1 MLMMSPLIETTE
13 KRERE
18 RESRES
24 PMLGDSA
31 VLGTG
36 GGGGSADT
44 VAATVS
50 AAAHDGGADMA
61 GGGGD
66 GGGGGSNSGDDER
79 GRGEEGD
86 KSFGGNRWPRQET
99 LALLKIRSDMDAAFR
114 DASVKGPLWEEVSRK
129 LAELGYHRN
138 AKKCKEKFEN
148 VYKYHK
154 RTKEGRSGKS
164 EGKTYRFFDQ
174 LQALES
180 NPVNHGIQ
188 SPPSMSQTIALP
200 ATPVSIVV
208 TTTPSSIMSSF
219 PPTTTMSLPPVSNN
233 TTTTTTVPS
242 ATTPSM
248 PQAILNITP
257 PSTLNITTPS
267 YPSSNPSYFP
277 TQTPNPTSNNN
288 TNNPPNTINPPS
300 FPNIP
305 RDLLS
310 NSSSSSTSS
319 EETTVEGG
327 GTRRKRKRKWK
338 DFFEKLMKEVIEK
351 QEELQRRFLE
361 AIEKREQERVV
372 REEAWRMKEVQRINR
387 EREILAQERSIA
399 AAKDAAVMSFLQKIA
414 DHQQQEI
421 NLEPAL
427 NNNNNSSVALQQPV
441 PQGTTKPIPSPT
453 PTQQQAQMTIVEAP
467 PVQPSLAL
475 QQQQQQVVTDAEIS
489 KADNNGENLMMGP
502 SSSRWPKMEV
512 QALINLRTS
521 LETKYQESGPK
532 GPLWEEIS
540 TLMKKMGYNRNAKRC
555 KEKWE
560 NINKYFK
567 KVKESNRK
575 RPEDSKT
582 CPYFHQLDA
591 LYKNK
596 LEAQMK
602 PESMIAPL
610 MVQPEQQWP
619 PQQVVPPEVS
629 MVDAQNDPMDRRHHN
644 EDDDDEDDKEIGD
657 QDEDEDEEDE
667 GGNYEIVASKP
678 ASTGASIE

>member
-1 MLMMSPLIETTE
+1 
-13 KRERE
+13 
-18 RESRES
+18 
-24 PMLGDSA
+24 MLGDSA

-36 GGGGSADT
+36 GGGSGDA
-44 VAATVS
+44 VAA
-50 AAAHDGGADMA
+50 AAAASGGAHDGAD
-61 GGGGD
+61 GG

-79 GRGEEGD
+79 GRVEEGD
-86 KSFGGNRWPRQET
+86 RSFGGNRWPRQET
-99 LALLKIRSDMDAAFR
+99 LALLKIRSDMDVAFR
-114 DASVKGPLWEEVSRK
+114 DASVKGPLWDEVSRK

-174 LQALES
+174 LQALEN
-180 NPVNHGIQ
+180 NPSIQ
-188 SPPSMSQTIALP
+188 SPTSKPPQTTALP
-200 ATPVSIVV
+200 ATPVSMVV
-208 TTTPSSIMSSF
+208 TTTHSSIMPLV
-219 PPTTTMSLPPVSNN
+219 PPTTTVPLLPVSNN
-233 TTTTTTVPS
+233 TTVPSTTTLP
-242 ATTPSM
+242 M
-248 PQAILNITP
+248 PQGILNITP

-267 YPSSNPSYFP
+267 YPSSNPTYFP

-288 TNNPPNTINPPS
+288 NNNPPNTITPPS

-305 RDLLS
+305 TDLLS

-319 EETTVEGG
+319 EGTMEGG

-338 DFFEKLMKEVIEK
+338 DFFERLMKEVIEK

-372 REEAWRMKEVQRINR
+372 REEAWRTQEMLRINR

-399 AAKDAAVMSFLQKIA
+399 AAKDAAVMAFLQKIA
-414 DHQQQEI
+414 EHQQQEI

-427 NNNNNSSVALQQPV
+427 NNSNNNNAIVPPVAQATTAPTPAPAPQQTQATTVPETPQAQPLVPQAQPLQQ
-441 PQGTTKPIPSPT
+441 QH
-453 PTQQQAQMTIVEAP
+453 Q
-467 PVQPSLAL
+467 L
-475 QQQQQQVVTDAEIS
+475 QQQQQVVTNVEIN
-489 KADNNGENLMMGP
+489 KADDNNGENLMMGGA
-502 SSSRWPKMEV
+502 SSSRWPKVEV

-521 LETKYQESGPK
+521 LEKKYQESGPK

-540 TLMKKMGYNRNAKRC
+540 ALMKKMGYNRNSKRC

-567 KVKESNRK
+567 KVKESNKK

-582 CPYFHQLDA
+582 CPYFHQLEA
-591 LYKNK
+591 LYREKNK
-596 LEAQMK
+596 VENQMK
-602 PESMIAPL
+602 PESMMAPL

-619 PQQVVPPEVS
+619 PQHVVVPPEVT
-629 MVDAQNDPMDRRHHN
+629 MGDASNDPMDRQHHE
-644 EDDDDEDDKEIGD
+644 EDDDEEDDKEIM
-657 QDEDEDEEDE
+657 DEDEDDDDDG

-678 ASTGASIE
+678 ASAE